1 LKQDKPKSEDFAD
14 SSDLGKIVI
23 TVREFLKLESS
34 GGILLVAVS
43 ILAMVVV
50 NSPLVGLYD
59 ALLDVP
65 MEIRI
70 GDLQIAKPL
79 LLWINDGLM
88 ALFFFHVGLEI
99 KREMLVGEL
108 SDPAKI
114 TLPVIAAVGGMAVP
128 ALIYSG
134 FNWGDSVAMEGWA
147 IPSATD
153 IAFALGVLSL
163 LGNRVPP
170 SLRLFL
176 MTLAIVD
183 DLGAIVIIALFYTSD
198 LSVVSLLV
206 AMTGIFVLF
215 IMNRRGVLSIVP
227 YAIVSLVIWVAVLKS
242 GVHATLAGVIAA
254 FFIPHRA
261 LPGDKRTQL
270 EHLEHDLHPAV
281 VYMILPVFAF
291 ANTGI
296 PLAGLT
302 LESLLHPVPLGI
314 ALGLFLGNPIGVFC
328 LSWLTVKLGIA
339 KLPKGATWGQLF
351 GVSLLCGIGF
361 TMSLFVSSLAFEK
374 TGLSIPVDDRL
385 GILVGSLLSGVVGY
399 LILKLSSRHQKPAV
413 SPPAL

>member
-1 LKQDKPKSEDFAD
+1 MKQDKPKSEDFAD

>member
-1 LKQDKPKSEDFAD
+1 MKEDKPKSGDFID
-14 SSDLGKIVI
+14 NSELSRVV
-23 TVREFLKLESS
+23 TSVRDFLKLESS

-43 ILAMVVV
+43 VLAMLVV
-50 NSPLVGLYD
+50 NSPLVGFYN

-70 GDLQIAKPL
+70 GDLHIAKPL

-88 ALFFFHVGLEI
+88 AVFFFHVGLEI
-99 KREMLVGEL
+99 KREKLVGEL
-108 SDPAKI
+108 SDPAKV
-114 TLPVIAAVGGMAVP
+114 TLPVIAAVGGMAAP
-128 ALIYSG
+128 ALIYIAL
-134 FNWGDSVAMEGWA
+134 NWGDSVALEGWA

-163 LGNRVPP
+163 LGSRVPS
-170 SLRLFL
+170 SLKLFL
-176 MTLAIVD
+176 MTLAICD

-198 LSVVSLLV
+198 LSVISLLI
-206 AMTGIFVLF
+206 AISGLIVLF

-227 YAIVSLVIWVAVLKS
+227 YALVSLVIWVAVLKS
-242 GVHATLAGVIAA
+242 GVHATLAGVLCA
-254 FFIPHRA
+254 FFIPHRS
-261 LPGDKRTQL
+261 LPGDDRTQL

-302 LESLLHPVPLGI
+302 LDSLLHPVPLGI
-314 ALGLFLGNPIGVFC
+314 ALGLFLGNPIGVFS
-328 LSWLTVKLGIA
+328 LSWLAVKLGIA
-339 KLPKGATWGQLF
+339 KLPKGATWSQLF
-351 GVSLLCGIGF
+351 GVSMLCGIGF
-361 TMSLFVSSLAFEK
+361 TMSLFISGLAFEK

-385 GILVGSLLSGVVGY
+385 GILVGSMLSGVGGY
-399 LILKLSSRHQKPAV
+399 LVLRLASHRQKVGV
-413 SPPAL
+413 SEAGL